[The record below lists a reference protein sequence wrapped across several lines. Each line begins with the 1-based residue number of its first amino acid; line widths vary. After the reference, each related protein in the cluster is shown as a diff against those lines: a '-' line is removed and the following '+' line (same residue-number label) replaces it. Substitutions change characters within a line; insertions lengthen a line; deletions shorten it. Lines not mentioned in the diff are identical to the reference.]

1 MILLDT
7 NILIAS
13 KQAGRP
19 EYDAV
24 TMRLAA
30 LIENNEE
37 LIICPQS
44 IYEFYVV
51 STRPKIK
58 NGFGMTCTK
67 ALEEIQDL
75 HKTYTFMNDPVNLF
89 DNWHQLIQQYN
100 TVAKPAHDCRLVAFM
115 QAHKIDRMYTL
126 NHADFKRYNDI
137 ITLVT

>member
-13 KQAGRP
+13 KQAGRL
-19 EYDAV
+19 EYESV
-24 TMRLAA
+24 TKRLAA

-51 STRPKIK
+51 STRPENK
-58 NGFGMTCTK
+58 NGFGMTCAQ
-67 ALEEIQDL
+67 ALAEIKDL
-75 HKTYTFMNDPVNLF
+75 HETYTFMNDPFDLF
-89 DNWHQLIQQYN
+89 DNWHQLIKQYN

-137 ITLVT
+137 IKII